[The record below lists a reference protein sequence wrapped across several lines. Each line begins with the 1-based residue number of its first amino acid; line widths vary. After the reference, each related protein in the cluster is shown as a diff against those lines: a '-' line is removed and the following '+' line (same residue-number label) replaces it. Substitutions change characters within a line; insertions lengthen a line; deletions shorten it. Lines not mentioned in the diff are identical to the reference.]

1 MARFVLVDDS
11 KVARNFLREVLE
23 SVGYQVVGEGAN
35 GVEGL
40 RLYEEH
46 KPDIIT
52 LDMVM
57 PVCTGMECLK
67 LIKEKYPDAKV
78 IMVTSVSKESL
89 MEEAK
94 KLGAGAT
101 IVKPFVQQD
110 ILETVSAVL

>member
-23 SVGYQVVGEGAN
+23 NVGYTVVAEGKN

-40 RLYEEH
+40 QLYEEH

-57 PVCTGMECLK
+57 PICTGMECLK

-78 IMVTSVSKESL
+78 IMVTSVSKDSL
-89 MEEAK
+89 MEDAK
-94 KLGAGAT
+94 ALGAQAT
-101 IVKPFVQQD
+101 IVKPFEQQD
-110 ILETVSAVL
+110 ILETVAAVL